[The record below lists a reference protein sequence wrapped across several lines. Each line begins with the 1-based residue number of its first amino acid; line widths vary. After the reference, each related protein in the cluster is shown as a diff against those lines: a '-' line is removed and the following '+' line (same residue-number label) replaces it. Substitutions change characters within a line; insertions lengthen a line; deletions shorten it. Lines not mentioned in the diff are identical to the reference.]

1 MVFRTGFLTLA
12 ILYLLTGRALA
23 ADSFCV
29 SCSGPTASYVCE
41 VTIPDGVVPTQSPQL
56 YCAYRLASEG
66 KHASCSSRRSGQSA
80 CPGEY
85 RQLAYQGPNL
95 VTPDTPTGSIEP
107 PAGLTVPPA
116 TEVPASQTPPSETDE
131 GAITP
136 TEEAPP
142 ADAEEPASSSLA
154 ELTEQ
159 VKEVIGGGAEEEA
172 PAEGK
177 DMARLTDDFGV
188 DTPSAPAEAEPSTG
202 DKIAGAAKT
211 ALNCLASWFRE
222 CE

>member
-1 MVFRTGFLTLA
+1 MIFRPGILALA
-12 ILYLLTGRALA
+12 IFVGLTSLASA

-66 KHASCSSRRSGQSA
+66 KHASCSSRRSGLSA
-80 CPGEY
+80 CPGDY
-85 RQLAYQGPNL
+85 RQLAYQGPSL
-95 VTPDTPTGSIEP
+95 VDPDTPTGSIEP
-107 PAGLTVPPA
+107 PAVLTAPPA
-116 TEVPASQTPPSETDE
+116 TELPASQTPPPQTDE

-136 TEEAPP
+136 TEEPQP
-142 ADAEEPASSSLA
+142 ADAEEPHSNSLA

-188 DTPSAPAEAEPSTG
+188 DAPSAPAEAEPSTG

>member
-1 MVFRTGFLTLA
+1 MIFRPGFLALA
-12 ILYLLTGRALA
+12 ILGLLTGRASA
-23 ADSFCV
+23 DDSFCV
-29 SCSGPTASYVCE
+29 SCSGPTASYICE
-41 VTIPDGVVPTQSPQL
+41 VTVPDGVVPTQSPQL

-66 KHASCSSRRSGQSA
+66 KHASCSSRRSGSSA
-80 CPGEY
+80 CPGDY
-85 RQLAYQGPNL
+85 RQLAYQGPSL
-95 VTPDTPTGSIEP
+95 VDPDTPTGSIEP
-107 PAGLTVPPA
+107 PAGLTSPPA
-116 TEVPASQTPPSETDE
+116 TDVPASDTPPPQTDE

-136 TEEAPP
+136 TEETPP
-142 ADAEEPASSSLA
+142 ADAGEPASNSLA
-154 ELTEQ
+154 RLTEQ
-159 VKEVIGGGAEEEA
+159 VKEAIGGGAAEEA

-177 DMARLTDDFGV
+177 DMARLTDDLGV